1 MLSTESTYAPPCYF
15 ERSAAQSRNLPSN
28 PVCFHSERSR
38 RERNYVKAKKTGQ
51 KGQPKN
57 KLALCRLGFILS
69 NTMFTKIL
77 SFYTKYFAVWVI
89 LFGVVAYFLPG
100 PFVALKPYNEWFF
113 ALTMFGIGAV
123 LEIDD
128 FKRIAQKPVIVLIG
142 SCAQFT
148 IMPLGAFFLSKLF
161 AFPPEIAVGLI
172 LTGSAPGAMASNVM
186 SYIAKADTAYSVS
199 LTTVSTLLCP
209 LLTPGLTFLLAGSV
223 LDVEFWPMVLSVVK
237 MVIAPLLVGF
247 GIRYYLKE
255 KIEKVVTIFPAIS
268 VTFIIFICSL
278 VIALNRERL
287 IMITGP
293 ILAAGLILNIYG
305 MIAGYS
311 VGSLF
316 RMAVNRRRT
325 LTIEIGMQNAGLG
338 TVLALKHFNEKTA
351 IPAAIFVFI
360 CIITASIMAEVWQKK
375 PIKE

>member
-1 MLSTESTYAPPCYF
+1 MNASSVLTMNYEQRTMNYEIKTNPK
-15 ERSAAQSRNLPSN
+15 QSQSKPKIQDKKL
-28 PVCFHSERSR
+28 SR
-38 RERNYVKAKKTGQ
+38 R
-51 KGQPKN
+51 N
-57 KLALCRLGFILS
+57 KLSLGRPAFILS
-69 NTMFTKIL
+69 NTMFEKIL
-77 SFYTKYFAVWVI
+77 SFYTRYFALWVI
-89 LFGVVAYFLPG
+89 LFGVVAYFLPA

-123 LEIDD
+123 LELDD

-142 SCAQFT
+142 TCAQFT
-148 IMPLGAFFLSKLF
+148 IMPLGAFLLAKLF

-172 LTGSAPGAMASNVM
+172 LTGAAPGAMASNVM

-223 LDVEFWPMVLSVVK
+223 LDVEFWPMVLSVIK

-247 GIRYYLKE
+247 GVRHYLKE
-255 KIEKVVTIFPAIS
+255 KIDKILPVFPAIS

-278 VIALNRERL
+278 VIALNRDYL
-287 IMITGP
+287 IMLTGP
-293 ILAAGLILNIYG
+293 ILAAGVILNISGMLGGYG
-305 MIAGYS
+305 

-316 RMAVNRRRT
+316 RMSRRRRRT
-325 LTIEIGMQNAGLG
+325 LSIEVGMQNAGLG
-338 TVLALKHFNEKTA
+338 TVLALKHFGQTTA

-360 CIITASIMAEVWQKK
+360 CIITASIMAEVWQRRDVK
-375 PIKE
+375 

>member
-1 MLSTESTYAPPCYF
+1 M
-15 ERSAAQSRNLPSN
+15 
-28 PVCFHSERSR
+28 
-38 RERNYVKAKKTGQ
+38 
-51 KGQPKN
+51 
-57 KLALCRLGFILS
+57 FILS
-69 NTMFTKIL
+69 GTMFTKIL

-89 LFGVVAYFLPG
+89 LFGVAAYFLPA

-128 FKRIAQKPVIVLIG
+128 FKRIAQKPLIVLIG

-209 LLTPGLTFLLAGSV
+209 LLTPGLTFILAGSLLEV
-223 LDVEFWPMVLSVVK
+223 KFFKMVLFVTMTVV
-237 MVIAPLLVGF
+237 VPLLFGF
-247 GIRYYLKE
+247 GVRHYFRDRIK
-255 KIEKVVTIFPAIS
+255 KVVAIFPAIS

-278 VIALNRERL
+278 VIALNKNRL
-287 IMITGP
+287 MKITIP
-293 ILAAGLILNIYG
+293 ILVAGVILNIYG
-305 MIAGYS
+305 MLTGYG

-316 RMAVNRRRT
+316 KMDYRRRRT
-325 LTIEIGMQNAGLG
+325 LSIEIGMQNAGLG
-338 TVLALKHFNEKTA
+338 TVLALKHFNERTA

-360 CIITASIMAEVWQKK
+360 CIITASIMAEVWQKRK
-375 PIKE
+375 VTE

>member
-1 MLSTESTYAPPCYF
+1 M
-15 ERSAAQSRNLPSN
+15 
-28 PVCFHSERSR
+28 
-38 RERNYVKAKKTGQ
+38 
-51 KGQPKN
+51 
-57 KLALCRLGFILS
+57 FILS
-69 NTMFTKIL
+69 GTMLEKIL

-89 LFGVVAYFLPG
+89 LFGILAYFLPA

-123 LEIDD
+123 LEVDD
-128 FKRIAQKPVIVLIG
+128 FKRIAKKPVIVLIG
-142 SCAQFT
+142 SCAQFS

-223 LDVEFWPMVLSVVK
+223 LDVEFWPMVFSVAK
-237 MVIAPLLVGF
+237 MVIVPLLVGF
-247 GIRYYLKE
+247 GIRHYLRE
-255 KIEKVVTIFPAIS
+255 KIEKVVAIFPAIS

-287 IMITGP
+287 AMLTGP
-293 ILAAGLILNIYG
+293 ILAAGVILNIYG

-316 RMAVNRRRT
+316 RMAANRRRT

-338 TVLALKHFNEKTA
+338 TVLALKHFGEEST